1 MSLHNQTV
9 DWVEESNAVLT
20 PHLIH
25 PNFFKKK
32 GGFHTHHY
40 KQEVLPPVRKY
51 EVEARKRWCSR
62 QLACIGEFGAVLG
75 EVK

>member
-1 MSLHNQTV
+1 MNNKSKST
-9 DWVEESNAVLT
+9 AVLT

-32 GGFHTHHY
+32 STLQTSKY
-40 KQEVLPPVRKY
+40 KQEILPPVRNY
-51 EVEARKRWCSR
+51 EVEARKRWCKQQLSR
-62 QLACIGEFGAVLG
+62 IGEFGAVLG